1 MPFIPDTAQS
11 ALPFRRRG
19 TIRISESWPTP
30 LLVAP
35 GLLDLV
41 ETPQW
46 VSFPHLF
53 AHIADRTAPPTGY
66 GFSLAETW
74 ALARYLGAVA
84 GAADFSL
91 SRPWDDLDSHQKTIL
106 SDDWGVGMAS
116 LVATAAFQPS
126 AIANTGEWLRRSGGV
141 ASANRAPR
149 KRGPAKSPD
158 FVFEDAQGRFH
169 LVEAK
174 GTQGS
179 LKGLMG
185 QLEDGRDQ
193 KENITFHDRSVEG
206 VRLVV
211 GTRVPLEG
219 GGRIEVVVAD
229 PPLDVELPTDRDRAR
244 AWLRRVGLAGACR
257 AAGLPTWA
265 TALVSLD
272 GFGGLRGEAARE
284 LRVRSLRGDG
294 EDLAGRETV
303 VILPRP
309 LEGRGRDWRLVLGMP
324 GGLLHELLDSPDLD
338 MTMADLPVGAES
350 DSVQREIGASGT
362 VSAVTPNA
370 LHFRM
375 HEL

>member
-1 MPFIPDTAQS
+1 MPFIPDVGQS
-11 ALPFRRRG
+11 AIPFRRRA
-19 TIRISESWPTP
+19 TIRISDSWPTP
-30 LLVAP
+30 LLVPP
-35 GLLDLV
+35 GVLDLV
-41 ETPQW
+41 QTAQW

-53 AHIADRTAPPTGY
+53 AHVADRTAPPTGY

-84 GAADFSL
+84 GVADFSL
-91 SRPWDDLDSHQKTIL
+91 SLPWDDLDSHQKTIL

-116 LVATAAFQPS
+116 LVATAAFQPT
-126 AIANTGEWLRRSGGV
+126 AIANTGEWLRRSAGV

-158 FVFEDAQGRFH
+158 FAFEDARGVFN

-179 LKGLMG
+179 VKALLA

-193 KENITFHDRSVEG
+193 KENITFHDPSVEG

-211 GTRVPLEG
+211 GTRIPVENSG
-219 GGRIEVVVAD
+219 CVEVIVGD
-229 PPLDVELPTDRDRAR
+229 PPLDLELPTDKDRAR

-265 TALVSLD
+265 DALLNAD
-272 GFGGLRGEAARE
+272 GLGGLRGQAERE
-284 LRVRSLRGDG
+284 LRIRSSRRVP

-309 LEGRGRDWRLVLGMP
+309 LEGRSRDWRLVLGMSV
-324 GGLLHELLDSPDLD
+324 GLLYELLETPDLD
-338 MTMADLPVGAES
+338 AVVTDPLNRTEASP
-350 DSVQREIGASGT
+350 VQRDLGASGI
-362 VSAVTPNA
+362 VSAVTPNS

-375 HEL
+375 EEL